1 MIIMSQLTQLT
12 KKNQEFIN
20 IATKQLLQ
28 DSKSDSE
35 IKAILEEA
43 LPQIL
48 ERQAAGETAR
58 HFLGAPTAWAA
69 SFSQPQVTKAADQEK
84 NTNPKLMWLD
94 MTLLLLGVITLLNA
108 ATTLFSKTP
117 TPTKL
122 ISLVTL
128 CALGGVALYV
138 NYHYIYRHMGKP
150 KSQRPSLIKSLLML
164 MASMATWVTISSVTA
179 LLPDSVNPTLPLPL
193 LLILAALAFAGRYYL
208 KLKYNVQNAMAPNR

>member
-1 MIIMSQLTQLT
+1 MKQLEQLT
-12 KKNQEFIN
+12 KKNQDFVN
-20 IATKQLLQ
+20 IATKQLMA
-28 DSKSDSE
+28 DGKSDSE

-43 LPQIL
+43 LPKIL

-69 SFSQPQVTKAADQEK
+69 SFSQPESTKPSERPT

-94 MTLLLLGVITLLNA
+94 MSLLLLGILALINA
-108 ATTLFSKTP
+108 TTTLFSKTP

-122 ISLVTL
+122 VSLITL

-150 KSQRPSLIKSLLML
+150 RQQRPNLLKSLLIL
-164 MASMATWVTISSVTA
+164 GASMATWVTVSSATA
-179 LLPDSVNPTLPLPL
+179 LLPDSVNPTLPLPVL
-193 LLILAALAFAGRYYL
+193 VLLAALAFAGRYYL
-208 KLKYNVQNAMAPNR
+208 KLKYNVQNAMTPLR

>member
-1 MIIMSQLTQLT
+1 MKQLEQLT
-12 KKNQEFIN
+12 KKNQDFVN
-20 IATKQLLQ
+20 IATKQLMA
-28 DSKSDSE
+28 DGKSDSE
-35 IKAILEEA
+35 IKAILEET
-43 LPQIL
+43 LPKIL

-69 SFSQPQVTKAADQEK
+69 SFSQPEPTKPSERPT

-94 MTLLLLGVITLLNA
+94 MSLLLLGILALINA

-122 ISLVTL
+122 VSLITL

-150 KSQRPSLIKSLLML
+150 RQQRPNLLKSLLIL
-164 MASMATWVTISSVTA
+164 GASMATWVTVSSATA
-179 LLPDSVNPTLPLPL
+179 LLPDSVNPTLPLPVL
-193 LLILAALAFAGRYYL
+193 VLLAALAFAGRYYL
-208 KLKYNVQNAMAPNR
+208 KLKYNVQNAMTPLR